1 VEGPVFK
8 KAKDIV
14 VGDTVFDRGGCFTVK
29 EIRVDRDGLI
39 VFLDTEG
46 FWRGPYHTEE
56 YLGIE

>member
-1 VEGPVFK
+1 MFK

-14 VGDTVFDRGGCFTVK
+14 VGDTVFDRGRRFTVK

-46 FWRGPYHTEE
+46 VFHGPYAPEE
-56 YLGIE
+56 YLGVGAN